1 MMLLSRSASQHVLLR
16 LYASSWFSLAR
27 LSINSVAHTVISP
40 GSVRYIL
47 LLSGCTLSHP
57 PSRPPRSFEYLAV
70 AVPHPH
76 PLPLF
81 KAPCFRFHSSPSSS
95 LTSLELAPLFPNASS
110 LAWLILAKGLSYFSL
125 SLPPLPLSSDKYT
138 HIPKHPLSVHPL
150 CLCPQSPFFLLI
162 TFSYLCLC

>member
-81 KAPCFRFHSSPSSS
+81 KAPCFRFHSSPSFS

-110 LAWLILAKGLSYFSL
+110 LAWLILAKGLSHISPFSRFL
-125 SLPPLPLSSDKYT
+125 FPLTNT
-138 HIPKHPLSVHPL
+138 HTYQNPLSVHPL